1 MLNYQRNPK
10 DQTDCRIKTS
20 AVCGSRHSVRKMELI
35 VVAERSSLVF
45 FAQPILSHFVSL
57 TECLEQVIA
66 SVVNSANFGE
76 GKMIVQEWVA
86 PKRTAFVND
95 YLSLENLV
103 RGHS

>member
-1 MLNYQRNPK
+1 MLNYQRNTK

-35 VVAERSSLVF
+35 VVAERS
-45 FAQPILSHFVSL
+45 
-57 TECLEQVIA
+57 LEQAIA
-66 SVVNSANFGE
+66 SVVNSANFRVGE
-76 GKMIVQEWVA
+76 MIVQERVA
-86 PKRTAFVND
+86 PKRTAFVDD

>member
-1 MLNYQRNPK
+1 M
-10 DQTDCRIKTS
+10 D
-20 AVCGSRHSVRKMELI
+20 LI

-76 GKMIVQEWVA
+76 GKVIVQEWVA
-86 PKRTAFVND
+86 PKRTAFVDD